1 MTPENAHEQLRDCLL
16 KVCKILQV
24 FHSQRVLID
33 PFYIGL
39 KQKRADGKEYDD
51 FVEEFMQAVVRR
63 FGHNTL
69 IQVFIISVQSKL

>member
-1 MTPENAHEQLRDCLL
+1 MELFKFIFNFFFFSTLQS
-16 KVCKILQV
+16 ILD
-24 FHSQRVLID
+24 D